1 MNKIPIV
8 KTQLARA
15 KTSATRRTSP
25 VSGAKDVYAAA
36 AIPVGSST
44 PPPLSS
50 GALARLQQRKKSV
63 DEQNEDTDATEP
75 LAEQVEKFR
84 PELLPLLPPAG
95 LPEQQHHWQ
104 LDDVADAVKLS
115 HLLQDRLLCL
125 PELNRNSPCYSA
137 RSIVLLFTK
146 LKYLE
151 TFPALQI
158 AEYAARG
165 DAEYDEVRVLHQLKS
180 AASTAERIS
189 RLAALLHVPSHGE
202 AWHEIAKFVACAL
215 PFAEQ
220 TETLLLR
227 GSDERSVLC
236 PVSKTNKY
244 SGSTVPSSSRA
255 RCVARASCT
264 CSSIS
269 ASGFQRCEKLRQELL
284 LNSLSINPNSQSAS
298 AFFDSKMSA
307 VRARVAVA
315 LGVADLVADD
325 ALRIVLTPSG
335 TDAELLATS
344 AALARAFSQQLA
356 GGGHTNTTRRV
367 TSIISAQGEIGRG
380 SASASGGRHFSEL
393 TPSGEPAVPGEPL
406 RRYPSELVE
415 VIELAARDDAGALRC
430 TDALVAATV
439 HALLAD
445 PRGSNVV
452 LLHVVMGAKTGFR
465 APSLAVAD
473 ALANA
478 YPTRL
483 LVVVDACQMRLSL
496 RAFRGFA
503 QRGYVTLVTGS
514 KFFGGAPFCGAV
526 LLPMRCVYEL
536 ESAAGEPESAELCAP
551 LGLED
556 YFSRYDFPAAGLRQ
570 LRARMGAFL
579 NVGLL
584 LRWESALAT
593 LEPYARIPERD
604 VAAIAAAYVAR
615 TKRTLASPKWRA
627 LVEVLA
633 DDEVDDEIAGAP
645 ISNARSVASDG
656 DDASSSASAC
666 DASSHRPCELGL
678 EEHGASGE
686 LPGLSTTAPM
696 DSIVSFKVFDE
707 RRQAFLDA
715 ARLRDL
721 HALLAKDLS
730 PVLPDDADAKARCLL
745 GQPVQ
750 LGKQRG
756 AVLRLALG
764 ADMVNAVFYRALP
777 EGSRA
782 AVDEFA
788 QEDEIV
794 LRKMALILRHWEL
807 LHQRFI
813 EERVVAPPLE
823 MPKPLRDWNF
833 AVKKTQLARVV
844 RKMCDDGIVGAAHQQ
859 PRRPA
864 RVDDKDGDAQKL
876 ALVYDLDAIDMA
888 FQALLTS
895 FPPHFEHRFAMKSC
909 PLAFFIR
916 RAIENDV
923 GLECASIVE
932 VQHALR
938 LGCAPAKIVFDSPC
952 KTRRDIAFAINAGV
966 EVNADNFDELQ
977 IIREHAEELF
987 QSNFPECT
995 PRFAGHLPRIGL
1007 RVNPLLGAGSN
1018 EVLSVST
1025 MHSKFGVPLT
1035 PANRARIVAFFR
1047 ENPWMSGLHCHVG
1060 SQGCT
1065 LEMLAHGASVISEL
1079 ANEIDAAAGVSRVKV
1094 LNIGGG
1100 LPSNYDSD
1108 DVAPTF
1114 AEYVDVLRKCAPH
1127 LFERNGRTVLTEF
1140 GRSVSAKTGW
1150 TISEVEYVK
1159 QHEPAGGS
1167 ASTEPSLSQ
1176 TAIIHAGSD
1185 LFLRTCYVPALFPHR
1200 LSVYTA
1206 DGIESTAPLAKQNI
1220 AGPLCFGGDIIGRGV
1235 ELPTIARGDFVVIH
1249 DVGSNTISLF
1259 SRHCSRPAPAVYGYR
1274 STGDDI
1280 SIALLKP
1287 AESPE
1292 DVMRFWG

>member
-8 KTQLARA
+8 KPQLAHA
-15 KTSATRRTSP
+15 KTSTTRSTSP
-25 VSGAKDVYAAA
+25 VSGAKDKDVYTGTA

-50 GALARLQQRKKSV
+50 GALARLQQRKKRV

-75 LAEQVEKFR
+75 LAQQVEAFR
-84 PELLPLLPPAG
+84 PELLPLLPPTG
-95 LPEQQHHWQ
+95 LPEQHHHWQ

-151 TFPALQI
+151 TFPAAQI
-158 AEYAARG
+158 AEYAARS
-165 DAEYDEVRVLHQLKS
+165 DAAYNEVRVLHQLKRATS
-180 AASTAERIS
+180 VAERIS

-202 AWHEIAKFVACAL
+202 AWLEIAKFVACAL
-215 PFAEQ
+215 PFAEP

-227 GSDERSVLC
+227 GSDDRSVLC
-236 PVSKTNKY
+236 PTTKTNKY
-244 SGSTVPSSSRA
+244 SGSTVPPSTAGSRA
-255 RCVARASCT
+255 VARASCT

-269 ASGFQRCEKLRQELL
+269 AASFQRCEKLRQSLL

-307 VRARVAVA
+307 VRDRVAAA
-315 LGVADLVADD
+315 LGIADLVADD
-325 ALRIVLTPSG
+325 ALRVVLTPSG
-335 TDAELLATS
+335 TDAELLATA
-344 AALARAFSQQLA
+344 AALARAFAQPQLV
-356 GGGHTNTTRRV
+356 GSRRRV

-380 SASASGGRHFSEL
+380 SATASSGRHFSEL

-406 RRYPSELVE
+406 RRFPTDLVDI
-415 VIELAARDDAGALRC
+415 IELAARDDTGVLRC
-430 TDALVAATV
+430 TDALVAETV
-439 HALLAD
+439 HARLAAD
-445 PRGSNVV
+445 PHGSSVV

-473 ALANA
+473 ALART

-496 RAFRGFA
+496 RAFRCFA

-514 KFFGGAPFCGAV
+514 KFYGGAPFCGAV

-536 ESAAGEPESAELCAP
+536 ESAVSEPESAELCAP

-556 YFSRYDFPAAGLRQ
+556 YFSRYDFPATGLRQ
-570 LRARMGAFL
+570 VRARMGSFL

-593 LEPYARIPERD
+593 LEPYARIPEHD
-604 VAAIAAAYVAR
+604 VAAIAAAYAAR
-615 TKRTLASPKWRA
+615 TKAQLASEKWRL

-633 DDEVDDEIAGAP
+633 DDESKVDKVDNITNAP
-645 ISNARSVASDG
+645 ISDENLVASDG
-656 DDASSSASAC
+656 ESSARGTSAC
-666 DASSHRPCELGL
+666 DNPSRPRELGL
-678 EEHGASGE
+678 EEHRGGVNVSGDLEASSK
-686 LPGLSTTAPM
+686 LSTTVPM

-707 RRQAFLDA
+707 RRQEFLDA

-730 PVLPDDADAKARCLL
+730 PVLPDDADAKTQCLL

-750 LGKQRG
+750 LGRQHG

-777 EGSRA
+777 TSLHA
-782 AVDEFA
+782 AVDELVR
-788 QEDEIV
+788 EDELV
-794 LRKMALILRHWEL
+794 LRKTTVILRHWEL
-807 LHQRFI
+807 LHERFI
-813 EERVVAPPLE
+813 EARVEPPPLE
-823 MPKPLRDWNF
+823 LPKPLHDWNF
-833 AVKKTQLARVV
+833 AVKKTHLARVV
-844 RKMCDDGIVGAAHQQ
+844 RKMCDDGIVSTLRQQQQQ
-859 PRRPA
+859 PLRLGLPH
-864 RVDDKDGDAQKL
+864 DDDDDDSDAHKL
-876 ALVYDLDAIDMA
+876 ALVYDLDAIDRA

-895 FPPHFEHRFAMKSC
+895 FPPHFEHRFAIKSC
-909 PLAFFIR
+909 PLAFFLR
-916 RAIENDV
+916 RAVENDV
-923 GLECASIVE
+923 GLECASVVE
-932 VQHALR
+932 VKHALR

-977 IIREHAEELF
+977 IIREHAEALF

-1025 MHSKFGVPLT
+1025 VHSKFGVPLT
-1035 PANRARIVAFFR
+1035 AANRARIVAFFH

-1065 LEMLAHGASVISEL
+1065 LEMLAHGARVISEL
-1079 ANEIDAAAGVSRVKV
+1079 ADEIDAAAGVSRVKV

-1114 AEYVDVLRKCAPH
+1114 AEYVDVLRKCAPR
-1127 LFERNGRTVLTEF
+1127 LFERNGRTILTEF

-1159 QHEPAGGS
+1159 QHEPVVTAGSSS
-1167 ASTEPSLSQ
+1167 AEPTLSQ

-1200 LSVYTA
+1200 LSVFTYVRL
-1206 DGIESTAPLAKQNI
+1206 SVQ
-1220 AGPLCFGGDIIGRGV
+1220 CRGG
-1235 ELPTIARGDFVVIH
+1235 
-1249 DVGSNTISLF
+1249 
-1259 SRHCSRPAPAVYGYR
+1259 
-1274 STGDDI
+1274 
-1280 SIALLKP
+1280 SI
-1287 AESPE
+1287 
-1292 DVMRFWG
+1292 V